1 MRFADITEDGTYR
14 VNTDNSVERVNLT
27 SGYTV
32 AVEPIS
38 ELMLTEENEMP
49 TDLPAN
55 LFFGKWT
62 HPVSGVVY
70 WDVVE
75 NITSLWVAGNVA
87 RERGELAIW
96 DNLNNR
102 EFFV

>member
-1 MRFADITEDGTYR
+1 MRFSDITEDGTYT
-14 VNTDNSVERVNLT
+14 VNPDGSVERVNLT

-32 AVEPIS
+32 AVEAIS
-38 ELMLTEENEMP
+38 ALLLTEESELP
-49 TDLPAN
+49 TYLPAN

-70 WDVVE
+70 WDVVQVIE
-75 NITSLWVAGNVA
+75 SLLEAGNVA
-87 RERGELAIW
+87 RQRGELAIW
-96 DNLNNR
+96 DNLNNK